1 MKKFTFLFP
10 TVLMA
15 FIFFGSV
22 QAKDITVYVQA
33 DQQPNIHFWNVSNES
48 TEWPGQAMTSTVSV
62 KNLLGEDITF
72 YYKTFA
78 NLSDD
83 AAISFLFNYNGDAD
97 KTADINGITEDHYY
111 LFKGNHEYEDITAQ
125 FKTVV
130 DAEIGAVQ
138 LPGSYCNWTGDNAPM
153 TLTDENTY
161 TITPDLSG
169 VDDDFITFK
178 LLVNSGSNWHWLG
191 WNDVKV
197 EAPEGWTQE
206 AASDGN
212 IQLNLTAAGTKQFTF
227 TAIFGGGD
235 NASAN
240 WTLKIAANNPSG
252 ISTLTRSQNASS
264 PVYDLSG
271 RKVAQ
276 AAKGLYIING
286 RKVIVK

>member
-1 MKKFTFLFP
+1 MCRLTNSR
-10 TVLMA
+10 TS
-15 FIFFGSV
+15 I
-22 QAKDITVYVQA
+22 
-33 DQQPNIHFWNVSNES
+33 FWNVSNES

-83 AAISFLFNYNGDAD
+83 AAICFLFNYNGDAD

-138 LPGSYCNWTGDNAPM
+138 LPGSYCSWTGDNAPM
-153 TLTDENTY
+153 TLTDEKTY

-169 VDDDFITFK
+169 VDDDLITFK